1 MQRTTQ
7 NWADITTA
15 PNGKELQARLND
27 AIIIQRK
34 FFKVRRLGYK
44 TRLEIFPEILNKNR
58 SYINDINFEK
68 QIFDIQKVYKA
79 IAKWQFIRQLSKT
92 GQFSLYKQVY
102 YIDYKRAKTYVVIK
116 LNIEYLKWEVADTNG
131 NIIKTIK
138 IKNFELDNILNLTI
152 CQRTKKKE

>member
-1 MQRTTQ
+1 M
-7 NWADITTA
+7 
-15 PNGKELQARLND
+15 
-27 AIIIQRK
+27 IIQRE

-68 QIFDIQKVYKA
+68 QIFDIQKVYQA

-92 GQFSLYKQVY
+92 GQVSLYKQVY
-102 YIDYKRAKTYVVIK
+102 YIDYKRAKKYGVIK

-138 IKNFELDNILNLTI
+138 IKNFELDHILNLTI
-152 CQRTKKKE
+152 SQRTKKKE